1 MVVRGGRVDAVRITG
16 LDAGSEPARMTVEV
30 DVSGR
35 RYVENRDTVAVV
47 SGSKD
52 DEIEFTERW
61 TLALSGP
68 DDAPWQ
74 IVDDACRRAPGRR
87 LTRR

>member
-1 MVVRGGRVDAVRITG
+1 
-16 LDAGSEPARMTVEV
+16 MTIEV

-74 IVDDACRRAPGRR
+74 IVDAHAGERSAAA
-87 LTRR
+87 